1 VDVDEPEKRSLGA
14 PLHQSR
20 SHAWDDGNFARRA
33 RAPVGPDEEIVLIC
47 GQGVFSK
54 ALVAVSQQRFGNMLL
69 DEIARK
75 RWPYIARTIGIGMAL
90 LGMTM
95 FIMH

>member
-54 ALVAVSQQRFGNMLL
+54 ALVAVSQQRFGNMLSVA
-69 DEIARK
+69 EGHEGWKNK
-75 RWPYIARTIGIGMAL
+75 RLPETLVLKAKQLSLPGV
-90 LGMTM
+90 
-95 FIMH
+95 